1 MVIAKKRCIFV
12 ASMKK
17 LEVMTTLMLCFLFWA
32 CSAISDDDEVM
43 ERVKVGDR
51 VPAFTVDVVVDGEM
65 KTFST
70 SQLTGETV
78 IIFFHTSCAD
88 CRRELPRLNDYY
100 LQHRDEPGFQMVAI
114 SRAEGAETIASFW
127 MEQGL
132 QMPYSAQEDR
142 HIYDLFASS
151 VIPRVYFV
159 SAQGIVT
166 RVLVENLGI

>member
-1 MVIAKKRCIFV
+1 
-12 ASMKK
+12 
-17 LEVMTTLMLCFLFWA
+17 MTMILLYLLFGG
-32 CSAISDDDEVM
+32 CSSIHDDEVV

-51 VPAFTVDVVVDGEM
+51 VPVFTVNMVADG
-65 KTFST
+65 KST
-70 SQLTGETV
+70 MFTTDHLTGETV

-114 SRAEGAETIASFW
+114 SRAEGADTIEPFW

-132 QMPYSAQEDR
+132 QIPYSAQEDR

-151 VIPRVYFV
+151 VIPRVYFI
-159 SAQGIVT
+159 SAQGFVT
-166 RVLVENLGI
+166 RVWVEHFE

>member
-1 MVIAKKRCIFV
+1 
-12 ASMKK
+12 MKK
-17 LEVMTTLMLCFLFWA
+17 LMTMIILCCLFWG
-32 CSAISDDDEVM
+32 CSSIHDDEMV
-43 ERVKVGDR
+43 EYVKVGDR
-51 VPAFTVDVVVDGEM
+51 VPAFTVNMIADG
-65 KTFST
+65 KPSIFST

-100 LQHRDEPGFQMVAI
+100 LQHCDEPGFQMAAI
-114 SRAEGAETIASFW
+114 SRAEGAETIESFW
-127 MEQGL
+127 MEHGL

-166 RVLVENLGI
+166 RVLVENLNI

>member
-1 MVIAKKRCIFV
+1 
-12 ASMKK
+12 MKK
-17 LEVMTTLMLCFLFWA
+17 LMTMIILCCLFWG
-32 CSAISDDDEVM
+32 CSSIHDDEMV
-43 ERVKVGDR
+43 EYVKVGDR
-51 VPAFTVDVVVDGEM
+51 VPAFTVNIIADG
-65 KTFST
+65 KPSIFST

-100 LQHRDEPGFQMVAI
+100 LQHSDEPGFQMVAI
-114 SRAEGAETIASFW
+114 SRAEGAETIESFW
-127 MEQGL
+127 MEHGL

-166 RVLVENLGI
+166 RVLVENLNI